1 MKLTKEKLKQLIK
14 EEILEE
20 FEEEEFE
27 EEFEEEP
34 EEDYTEKYEDAL
46 SKIHDCEK
54 RVEYL
59 KKRLEKCEEA
69 DRNRIGKRTGN
80 WSDLWENN

>member
-1 MKLTKEKLKQLIK
+1 MKLTKKTLERL
-14 EEILEE
+14 ILEE
-20 FEEEEFE
+20 LEEQDSE

-46 SKIHDCEK
+46 SEIHDCEK

-59 KKRLEKCEEA
+59 KKRLEKCEEE